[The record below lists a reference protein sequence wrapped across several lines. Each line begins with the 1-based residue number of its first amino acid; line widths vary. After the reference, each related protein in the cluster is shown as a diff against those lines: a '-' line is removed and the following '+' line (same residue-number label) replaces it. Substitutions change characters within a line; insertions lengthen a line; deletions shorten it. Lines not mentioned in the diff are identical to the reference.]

1 MKNKEKIIWLKA
13 LKINALTFRGGV
25 NTSNNAT
32 FRLCDLKSNLMF
44 LLRKRRNTIVCHRF
58 MMTSKTLCHA
68 ELVSASQGQEI
79 LNQVQN
85 DKVFNTPS
93 YHSAEQNNPVNCF
106 VRGFCGILKNIF
118 KKISQCVLLM
128 RDDIKIRHTFKKAFA
143 FTLAETLIVM
153 GIIGV
158 VAALTIP
165 NLNSS
170 TADKEKVA
178 KLKKVYS
185 NLQDAF
191 GRAEAVYGPFD
202 EWFQAD
208 TTNSTR
214 SSRFSERMLEFM
226 KTSRNCGHAVNA
238 ACMKTGNFT
247 GALGDTISSTAAPVS
262 ADNVSAILA
271 DGTSIVFSKSTQG
284 NMLGTIYVDID
295 GPNKGLF
302 RHGVDLFRFYVSP
315 DRGIY
320 YSDSTDLCSS
330 STPGDDDSCENWV
343 LSNGNLDY
351 LKADSSGKCPNGKI
365 LNWTT
370 NTSCK

>member
-1 MKNKEKIIWLKA
+1 MVTSKSLCPPEFSSGSQDYEMLKRVQHDNKLY
-13 LKINALTFRGGV
+13 LTFR
-25 NTSNNAT
+25 
-32 FRLCDLKSNLMF
+32 
-44 LLRKRRNTIVCHRF
+44 
-58 MMTSKTLCHA
+58 
-68 ELVSASQGQEI
+68 
-79 LNQVQN
+79 
-85 DKVFNTPS
+85 
-93 YHSAEQNNPVNCF
+93 
-106 VRGFCGILKNIF
+106 
-118 KKISQCVLLM
+118 
-128 RDDIKIRHTFKKAFA
+128 KALA

-247 GALGDTISSTAAPVS
+247 GALGDTISSTVAPVS

>member
-1 MKNKEKIIWLKA
+1 MRAFNFNTFSHIIFSLFF
-13 LKINALTFRGGV
+13 IY
-25 NTSNNAT
+25 
-32 FRLCDLKSNLMF
+32 CNLF
-44 LLRKRRNTIVCHRF
+44 IYIFQVENFICYWNVYK
-58 MMTSKTLCHA
+58 
-68 ELVSASQGQEI
+68 I

-85 DKVFNTPS
+85 DRKF
-93 YHSAEQNNPVNCF
+93 YIQ
-106 VRGFCGILKNIF
+106 
-118 KKISQCVLLM
+118 SQCHPEFSSESQDYEMLKQVQHDNKLYL
-128 RDDIKIRHTFKKAFA
+128 TFRKAFA

-214 SSRFSERMLEFM
+214 SSRFSERILEFM

>member
-1 MKNKEKIIWLKA
+1 MAESIENK
-13 LKINALTFRGGV
+13 RSHVSGGGV
-25 NTSNNAT
+25 LSRYRAT
-32 FRLCDLKSNLMF
+32 FRLCEKESKMMF
-44 LLRKRRNTIVCHRF
+44 LLRKIKEYCYSFVV
-58 MMTSKTLCHA
+58 TSKSLCHP
-68 ELVSASQGQEI
+68 EFSSGSQDYEM
-79 LNQVQN
+79 LKQVQHDN
-85 DKVFNTPS
+85 KL
-93 YHSAEQNNPVNCF
+93 Y
-106 VRGFCGILKNIF
+106 L
-118 KKISQCVLLM
+118 
-128 RDDIKIRHTFKKAFA
+128 TFRKAFA

>member
-1 MKNKEKIIWLKA
+1 MAESIENK
-13 LKINALTFRGGV
+13 RSHVSGGGV

-44 LLRKRRNTIVCHRF
+44 LLRKIKEYCYSFVV
-58 MMTSKTLCHA
+58 TSKSLCHP
-68 ELVSASQGQEI
+68 EFSSGSQDYEM
-79 LNQVQN
+79 LKQVQHDN
-85 DKVFNTPS
+85 KLYLT
-93 YHSAEQNNPVNCF
+93 
-106 VRGFCGILKNIF
+106 FC
-118 KKISQCVLLM
+118 
-128 RDDIKIRHTFKKAFA
+128 KAFA

>member
-1 MKNKEKIIWLKA
+1 MAESIGNK
-13 LKINALTFRGGV
+13 RSHVSGGV

-44 LLRKRRNTIVCHRF
+44 LLRKIKEYCYSFVV
-58 MMTSKTLCHA
+58 TSKSLCHP
-68 ELVSASQGQEI
+68 EFSSGSQDYEM
-79 LNQVQN
+79 LKQVQHDN
-85 DKVFNTPS
+85 KL
-93 YHSAEQNNPVNCF
+93 Y
-106 VRGFCGILKNIF
+106 L
-118 KKISQCVLLM
+118 
-128 RDDIKIRHTFKKAFA
+128 TFRKALA

>member
-1 MKNKEKIIWLKA
+1 MKNKEKTIWLKA

-44 LLRKRRNTIVCHRF
+44 LLRKIKEYCYSFVV
-58 MMTSKTLCHA
+58 TSKSLCHP
-68 ELVSASQGQEI
+68 EFSSGSQDYEM
-79 LNQVQN
+79 LKQVQHDN
-85 DKVFNTPS
+85 KL
-93 YHSAEQNNPVNCF
+93 Y
-106 VRGFCGILKNIF
+106 L
-118 KKISQCVLLM
+118 
-128 RDDIKIRHTFKKAFA
+128 TFRKAFA

-247 GALGDTISSTAAPVS
+247 GALGDTISSTAALVS